1 MIAESERSD
10 ERRHIQQVVAL
21 VDEMQ
26 RRAPTEFEAVLRD
39 INAATAESVPGAQYA
54 CVTVIDHDGDI
65 QSLAATHQYPIL
77 LDDVQRETGEGP
89 CLSAAWEHDIVKV
102 ADLNAETRWPDY
114 RHAALAA
121 APVRS
126 IVSFRMFGEG
136 KRLGAL
142 NLYADAAGAFDEE
155 AVELGLIFA
164 AHTSVAWNMM
174 RRDEQF
180 RSALASRDLIGQA
193 KGILMERFGIEAFAA
208 FDLLRRLSQDSNVRL
223 VDIAE
228 KVVADRPADG

>member
-1 MIAESERSD
+1 MTAESERSD
-10 ERRHIQQVVAL
+10 ERRHIQQVVEL

-39 INAATAESVPGAQYA
+39 INIATAESVPGAQYA
-54 CVTVIDHDGDI
+54 CVTVIEHDGGVR
-65 QSLAATHQYPIL
+65 SLAATHQYPIL
-77 LDDVQRETGEGP
+77 LDDIQRDTREGP
-89 CLSAAWEHDIVKV
+89 CLSAAWDHDTVTV

-114 RHAALAA
+114 RRAALAA

-126 IVSFRMFGEG
+126 IVSIRMFGDG
-136 KRLGAL
+136 TRLSAL
-142 NLYADAAGAFDEE
+142 NLYADAPGAFDEE
-155 AVELGLIFA
+155 SVELGLIFA

-174 RRDEQF
+174 RRQQQF

-223 VDIAE
+223 ADIAE
-228 KVVADRPADG
+228 KIVADHSAG